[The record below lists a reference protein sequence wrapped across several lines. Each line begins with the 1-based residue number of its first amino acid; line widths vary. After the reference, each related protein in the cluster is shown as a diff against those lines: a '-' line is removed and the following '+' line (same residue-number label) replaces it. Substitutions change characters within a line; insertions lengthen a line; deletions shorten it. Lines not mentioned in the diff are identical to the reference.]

1 MSASERHPEGEEWR
15 ADALARSRHSRLDPE
30 IRRPEQD
37 FDEEKAAALCA
48 EIARNLLGDFAPAL
62 LLLPADERRRV
73 QALLAYAATLF
84 DFARQR
90 GVEGERLAQI
100 NRWEFTLEAAFAGQ
114 PVGQPIFLRMAREN
128 ERRPWP
134 ADALDELAAAARRR
148 AMRARPA
155 TVAEAEVDALGL
167 GRAVAGAL
175 LEKRLNAEIDGLA
188 SALVRL
194 GALQRLGEEIG
205 RGRCPLPESEVS
217 QDDDHRFD
225 PARLLEAVRQECRRL
240 RSHLLRAPRGL
251 VDLPAGYRRAAVFS
265 LLAAMRLLTEIE
277 DPGSRLLAAPPHLGL
292 GARLGL
298 LLRARWV
305 GR

>member
-1 MSASERHPEGEEWR
+1 MREERPAGEEWR
-15 ADALARSRHSRLDPE
+15 ADSLARSRHSRLDAE
-30 IRRPEQD
+30 IRRPAED

-48 EIARNLLGDFAPAL
+48 EITRNLLGDFAPVL
-62 LLLPADERRRV
+62 LLLPAGERRRV

-128 ERRPWP
+128 QRRPWP
-134 ADALDELAAAARRR
+134 ADALDELAAGARRR
-148 AMRARPA
+148 AMRAQPA
-155 TVAEAEVDALGL
+155 TIAEAEVDALGL
-167 GRAVAGAL
+167 GRAIAGAL
-175 LEKRLNAEIDGLA
+175 LEKSLNAEIDGLA

-194 GALQRLGEEIG
+194 GSLQRLGEEIG
-205 RGRCPLPESEVS
+205 RGRCPLPVSEVS
-217 QDDDHRFD
+217 EADGGRFD
-225 PARLLEAVRQECRRL
+225 PAQILEAARRECRRL

-265 LLAAMRLLTEIE
+265 LLAALRLLTEIE
-277 DPGSRLLAAPPHLGL
+277 DPAAKLETPPHLGL
-292 GARLGL
+292 GARIGL

>member
-1 MSASERHPEGEEWR
+1 MREERPAGEEWR
-15 ADALARSRHSRLDPE
+15 ADSLARSQHSRLDAE
-30 IRRPEQD
+30 ISRPAED

-48 EIARNLLGDFAPAL
+48 EITRNLLGDFAPAL

-100 NRWEFTLEAAFAGQ
+100 NRWEFTLETALAGQ

-128 ERRPWP
+128 ERRAWP
-134 ADALDELAAAARRR
+134 ADALDELAAGARRR
-148 AMRARPA
+148 AMRACPA

-167 GRAVAGAL
+167 GRAIAAAL
-175 LEKRLNAEIDGLA
+175 LEKSLNAEIDGLA

-194 GALQRLGEEIG
+194 GALQRLGEEVD
-205 RGRCPLPESEVS
+205 RGRCPLPASEVS
-217 QDDDHRFD
+217 QRDDGRFD
-225 PARLLEAVRQECRRL
+225 REQLLDAARRECRRL

-265 LLAAMRLLTEIE
+265 LLAALRLLTEIE
-277 DPGSRLLAAPPHLGL
+277 DPGTKLLETPPHLGIS
-292 GARLGL
+292 ARIGL